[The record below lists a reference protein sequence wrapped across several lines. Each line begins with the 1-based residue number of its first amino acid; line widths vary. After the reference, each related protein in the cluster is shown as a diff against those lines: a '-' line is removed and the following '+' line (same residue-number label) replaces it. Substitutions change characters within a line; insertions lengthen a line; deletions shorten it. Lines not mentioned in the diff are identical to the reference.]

1 MRQPAWYCNKP
12 SEVVAAWC
20 FYSLHFLSLVLLYSR
35 GLGLNMVGFPA
46 EQLVLLL
53 LSNRT
58 IHLNM
63 APCLSIPS
71 SGPALSTSSLGLSF
85 GIWMF
90 ALASFSSTVDFSR
103 EAIWI
108 CVSFAFFQPSNQ
120 FEHGAMSVN
129 SFFRPGP
136 LYKRFQPQFWWVLI
150 LHQPSTELAKR
161 ASDLIHGAVFS
172 FEFWAIQMF
181 ASFALVPYAYWSFIG
196 LQAQT
201 AHRAGEPASPS
212 AAALSVCFFSPAT
225 LRLSFVFRPKAHS
238 VPQNHRPTRQQRC
251 PQCSYRVLFHPLLA
265 IVACWQKRSRVNAPC
280 YALQPRW
287 PKTSATQSARFC
299 DMHQAKIL
307 FNPGQ
312 KASEL
317 STACCCGI
325 LSYSALSAKRYFKNE
340 CILCIKII
348 QEQHILII
356 IE

>member
-1 MRQPAWYCNKP
+1 
-12 SEVVAAWC
+12 
-20 FYSLHFLSLVLLYSR
+20 
-35 GLGLNMVGFPA
+35 
-46 EQLVLLL
+46 
-53 LSNRT
+53 
-58 IHLNM
+58 
-63 APCLSIPS
+63 
-71 SGPALSTSSLGLSF
+71 
-85 GIWMF
+85 
-90 ALASFSSTVDFSR
+90 
-103 EAIWI
+103 
-108 CVSFAFFQPSNQ
+108 
-120 FEHGAMSVN
+120 MSVN
-129 SFFRPGP
+129 SFFTPGP

-348 QEQHILII
+348 QELHILII